1 MTNSEDLT
9 TGVARIVI
17 GCEEI
22 WVFAFGEGELVL
34 SDGSGP
40 VILAGY
46 GLVKRVVR
54 SDRTEL
60 LARDDVAEYGVSA
73 AEYRKR

>member
-1 MTNSEDLT
+1 M
-9 TGVARIVI
+9 
-17 GCEEI
+17 
-22 WVFAFGEGELVL
+22 FAFGEGELVL